1 MVVEVYSASFCS
13 NCSTLKKI
21 LNEINIDYTL
31 IDIDTPE
38 GAIKAQE
45 NRVKSLPTTIIT
57 TDNIRVI
64 EVGSKSKSHW
74 LGIFAELI
82 KE

>member
-1 MVVEVYSASFCS
+1 MKIELYSASFCS
-13 NCSTLKKI
+13 NCATLKKI
-21 LNEINIDYTL
+21 LNEINIDYSL

-38 GAIKAQE
+38 GAANAQE

-57 TDNIRVI
+57 TDNIRLI
-64 EVGSKSKSHW
+64 EVGSKNKSHW
-74 LGIFAELI
+74 LELLNELI